1 MFSYNPVRRVR
12 PVAIV
17 GLVLLSLTLY
27 LSYQRMDSTTFAFFQ
42 DSFAADD
49 QKALTGQD
57 SSNRTSFFADL
68 PSMSY
73 GTASRPFMKGLPEK
87 LIDTLPQKYVPAVV
101 TTDKSPEEGRGAR
114 RLVIVGDVH
123 GQKKALKD
131 LLAKLDFK
139 NEMGDHLVFTGDLVN
154 KGPDS
159 AGVVALA
166 MELGAHSVRG
176 NHEDRVLLTH
186 AAMNA
191 HTSKTASEGS
201 VDLATKV
208 LEKSQVGGGEQ
219 EEIKDLIAAKE
230 EYLAGEAALS
240 KGDRIDRE
248 TAKSLS
254 PEQIKWLSELPL
266 ILRIGAVPVG
276 SDSPTFQD
284 LVVCHAGLVPNVA
297 LEDQDPWAVM
307 NMRTIVYPI
316 DELRRDAVKTHLK
329 EKAERNSKSGN
340 RGILAALQAIDGA
353 TVDRELQKI
362 LKSEGVVNDQGKTDH
377 TKDVGLPSSGRE
389 GTYWYEEWSRFQE
402 ELAKQEKKAEKKAE
416 KKQKKKQ
423 LESRVEEEVEGEDED
438 ADTMKKHTPP
448 RTTVVYGHDAK
459 SGLQV
464 PDIYGK
470 GKRGYTF
477 GLDSGCVYG
486 KQLSA
491 MVIEI
496 SGDQVLHTI
505 VQVPC
510 KKAVDPKD

>member
-1 MFSYNPVRRVR
+1 
-12 PVAIV
+12 
-17 GLVLLSLTLY
+17 
-27 LSYQRMDSTTFAFFQ
+27 MDSTAFSFFQ
-42 DSFAADD
+42 ESFPEA
-49 QKALTGQD
+49 D
-57 SSNRTSFFADL
+57 SSWTDQDPANFSSFFADL

-73 GTASRPFMKGLPEK
+73 GTSSRPFMKDLPDK
-87 LIDTLPQKYVPAVV
+87 IIDTLPQKYVPAVL
-101 TTDKSPEEGRGAR
+101 TTDQSTKEPHPAR

-123 GQKKALKD
+123 GQKKALED
-131 LLAKLDFK
+131 LLEKLAFDNK
-139 NEMGDHLVFTGDLVN
+139 MGDHLVFTGDLVN

-159 AGVVALA
+159 AGVVDLA
-166 MELGAHSVRG
+166 MRLGAHSVRG

-191 HTSKTASEGS
+191 HNSHTTAAGS

-208 LEKSQVGGGEQ
+208 LEKFQVGEQ
-219 EEIKDLIAAKE
+219 DEKPDYRTVKE
-230 EYLAGEAALS
+230 QYLAGEAALS
-240 KGDRIDRE
+240 KGDKIDRE

-254 PEQIKWLSELPL
+254 PEQIKWLSELPV

-276 SDSPTFQD
+276 SSRPTFED
-284 LVVCHAGLVPNVA
+284 LVVCHAGLVPKVA

-316 DELRRDAVKTHLK
+316 DELRRDAVKKNLE
-329 EKAERNSKSGN
+329 EKAKRNAKAGN
-340 RGILAALQAIDGA
+340 RGALAALQAIDGPM
-353 TVDRELQKI
+353 VDVELRKI
-362 LKSEGVVNDQGKTDH
+362 LKAEGLMNGEGQLDH
-377 TKDVGLPSSGRE
+377 SKDVGFPTSGRD

-402 ELAKQEKKAEKKAE
+402 KLAKQEKKARK
-416 KKQKKKQ
+416 
-423 LESRVEEEVEGEDED
+423 EEAVSSQEDDEDED
-438 ADTMKKHTPP
+438 VDTLKKARTP

-464 PDIYGK
+464 PDVYGK

-486 KQLSA
+486 KELSA

-496 SGDQVLHTI
+496 SGDQVVHKI

-510 KKAVDPKD
+510 EKAVDPKD